1 MQIQLKQA
9 EIVIA
14 LKMYIVSQGIILAGK
29 EVGISFT
36 AGRKEAGV
44 LADISIEDPA
54 AVSVAAYGIPVDA
67 PAVEEAPKPVAA
79 AAVAQPT
86 AETVAAMEEAREI
99 AAAETA
105 VAEEP
110 PFATEA
116 PVAKANSL
124 FS

>member
-44 LADISIEDPA
+44 LADISIEDPT
-54 AVSVAAYGIPVDA
+54 AVSVATYGIPVDA
-67 PAVEEAPKPVAA
+67 PAFEEAPKPVAA
-79 AAVAQPT
+79 AVAQPT
-86 AETVAAMEEAREI
+86 AVTVAAMEEAREM

>member
-79 AAVAQPT
+79 AVAQPA
-86 AETVAAMEEAREI
+86 AETVAAMEEAREM
-99 AAAETA
+99 AAAETT

-110 PFATEA
+110 HSATEA

>member
-44 LADISIEDPA
+44 LADISIEDPS
-54 AVSVAAYGIPVDA
+54 AVSLASYGIPVDA
-67 PAVEEAPKPVAA
+67 PAVEEASKPVAA
-79 AAVAQPT
+79 AVAQT
-86 AETVAAMEEAREI
+86 VVETVEVVEEAREV
-99 AAAETA
+99 A

-110 PFATEA
+110 SVATDA
-116 PVAKANSL
+116 PVAKASSL